1 MSDSSDRTI
10 RAIADFWGVR
20 LAAAPVCAG
29 HSAPLEFLVQQVVER
44 PPVSLWC
51 GPRGGGKSFISGL
64 GTWIDSLAHD
74 GHGTRILGGSLAQSE
89 QIYNALTAFAKAR
102 PGRSPVVMAK
112 RAAHFPATG
121 SDVSI
126 LAASPTSVRGPHV
139 ARLRLDEVDE
149 IAPDIRESAMGM
161 CMSLRGIP
169 ASVVMTSTWHRVG
182 GPMTELIEKGRAGAF
197 PVRTFC
203 AFEVL
208 ERCPEERSGPNL
220 EKCPECPLFQW
231 CYSDMGSHPSGLP
244 KAKRSNGH
252 YAIDSLIQKTE
263 VLSRRVFESDY
274 LCLGPKADG
283 VWFKEFGER
292 NVSASAEFDPALP
305 VHVAVDS
312 GVFTGAVLFQLRVMG
327 GLPRVNVFGEYLA
340 EGVAAYD
347 AGLAVLDVLARLC
360 PGARRRVSTDSA
372 GGARNPVGPTVFAE
386 YRRAGLVGDKG
397 LESWPKHP
405 GCVIDGLALLEAL
418 IRNATGEALLTVHPR
433 SVRTIAALRSYARA
447 KRAGQWQDHPED
459 PQHPHE
465 DLVDALR
472 GGLKLLLPD
481 GVKPRQPRFLV
492 PGRSV
497 F

>member
-1 MSDSSDRTI
+1 M
-10 RAIADFWGVR
+10 RAIADYWGVH
-20 LAAAPVCAG
+20 LATAPVCEG

-64 GTWIDSLAHD
+64 GTWIDSLAYD
-74 GHGTRILGGSLAQSE
+74 DHGTRILGGSLAQSE
-89 QIYNALTAFAKAR
+89 QIYNALTTFGKAR
-102 PGRSPVVMAK
+102 PGRSPAVMTK
-112 RAAHFPATG
+112 RAAHFPKTG

-149 IAPDIRESAMGM
+149 IDPDIRESAMGM

-182 GPMTELIEKGRAGAF
+182 GPMSELIEKGRAGAF

-208 ERCPEERSGPNL
+208 ETCPEERSGPNL
-220 EKCPECPLFQW
+220 EHCDECPLKPW
-231 CYSDMGSHPSGLP
+231 CHSDLGSHPSGVP
-244 KAKRSNGH
+244 KAKRSSGH

-263 VLSRRVFESDY
+263 ILSKRVFESDY

-283 VWFKEFGER
+283 VWFKAFDDR
-292 NVSASAEFDPALP
+292 NVSAAAEYDPAIE

-312 GVFTGAVLFQLRVMG
+312 GVFTGAVLFQMRTVD
-327 GLPRVNVFGEYLA
+327 GLPRINIFGEYLS
-340 EGVAAYD
+340 EGVVAFDAA
-347 AGLAVLDVLARLC
+347 AAVLEALARLC

-372 GGARNPVGPTVFAE
+372 GGARNPVGPTVYAE
-386 YRRAGLVGDKG
+386 YRRAGLVGEKG
-397 LESWPKHP
+397 LEAWPKYP
-405 GCVIDGLALLEAL
+405 GCVLDGLALLEAL
-418 IRNATGEALLTVHPR
+418 IRSAAGDVLLTVHPR
-433 SVRTIAALRSYARA
+433 CVHLIAALRSYARA
-447 KRAGQWQDHPED
+447 KRGGQWQDYPED

-472 GGLKLLLPD
+472 GGLKLLLPE
-481 GVKPRQPRFLV
+481 GVKPQRPRFLV